1 MVPQFSAVARLAL
14 DPATTEETLATIFGA
29 QRRDPDRTPA
39 QLQSQ
44 REAGVAL
51 IAAFHPRD
59 PREAAYAVRAAAAH
73 YGAME
78 CFRRAMLPDT
88 PDNAVIRWHG
98 KAVALSRMNTEMVRT
113 LRECQAEAPRAQ
125 SPAQPAARPAMPA
138 SPIRA
143 VAAGAAAPRPAAAP
157 AATGGASASPEKPAD
172 RQACPPG
179 RSPVAG
185 ARAVDPRDPMSSER
199 KSPASAGPATMARPD
214 MAPPPA
220 AGTGIA
226 AATQAQSVGRQDPMS
241 SERPSFTPA
250 ASAVMTGPAATS
262 FLSAPPPRQGQRA
275 RLLGSTADIAAML
288 AAAKA

>member
-125 SPAQPAARPAMPA
+125 SPAQPAARPAMPP
-138 SPIRA
+138 SPTRA
-143 VAAGAAAPRPAAAP
+143 VAAGAAATRPAAAP
-157 AATGGASASPEKPAD
+157 AATGAASASPEKPAD

-179 RSPVAG
+179 RARWRALGQLTRGTPCPV
-185 ARAVDPRDPMSSER
+185 
-199 KSPASAGPATMARPD
+199 
-214 MAPPPA
+214 
-220 AGTGIA
+220 
-226 AATQAQSVGRQDPMS
+226 SVGRPR
-241 SERPSFTPA
+241 RP
-250 ASAVMTGPAATS
+250 
-262 FLSAPPPRQGQRA
+262 APPSWPGRPWRRPLPRGRELPLPPKRSRLAGKTPCPVSA
-275 RLLGSTADIAAML
+275 RRSRRLRPPS
-288 AAAKA
+288 